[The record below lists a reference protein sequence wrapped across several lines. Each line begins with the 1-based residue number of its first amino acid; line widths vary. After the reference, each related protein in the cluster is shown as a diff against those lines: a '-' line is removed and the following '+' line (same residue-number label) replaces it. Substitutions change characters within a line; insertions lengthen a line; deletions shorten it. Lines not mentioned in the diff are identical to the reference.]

1 MDTARIA
8 ILGASGYTGAELVR
22 LIETHPRLRCVAL
35 AAERAAG
42 KPMGEVYPHLGHLP
56 LPRLTR
62 IEEIDWDGVDLAFGA
77 LPHATT
83 QKVAKTLPAH
93 VKFADVSADFRLR
106 DPAMYEKWYGHPH
119 LAPELQA
126 EAVYGLPEFYRDAI
140 KGARIVAGTG
150 CYVVTGL
157 LPLVPLLEAGLIDP
171 DEIVIDAIT
180 GITGAGRSVSERKL
194 FSEVTE
200 GLDAYGI
207 ASHRHTA
214 EFDQELSKAAGREV
228 VASFTPHLAPLNRGI
243 LATIYVRG
251 EAEALQAKLAERY
264 ADEPFVDVAP
274 FGAPAPQT
282 RHVRGSNLCRIGV
295 FADRKPGRAILISAL
310 DNLTKGASGQAVQCA
325 NLMLGLPETEGLT
338 LAPLFP

>member
-22 LIETHPRLRCVAL
+22 LIETHPRLRIVAL

-42 KPMGEVYPHLGHLP
+42 KTMGEVYPHLGHLP
-56 LPRLTR
+56 LPR
-62 IEEIDWDGVDLAFGA
+62 ISKIDEIDWDGVDLAFGA

-83 QKVAKTLPAH
+83 QEVAKTLPSH

-106 DPAMYEKWYGHPH
+106 DPAMYEKWYGHAH
-119 LAPELQA
+119 LAPELQK
-126 EAVYGLPEFYRDAI
+126 EAVYGLPEFYRDDI

-157 LPLVPLLEAGLIDP
+157 LPLVPLLEAELIDP

-264 ADEPFVDVAP
+264 ADEPFVEVAP